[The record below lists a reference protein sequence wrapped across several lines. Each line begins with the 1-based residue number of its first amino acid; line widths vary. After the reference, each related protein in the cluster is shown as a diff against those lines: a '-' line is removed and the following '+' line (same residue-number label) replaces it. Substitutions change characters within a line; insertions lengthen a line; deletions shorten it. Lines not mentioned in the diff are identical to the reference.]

1 MMNTDSGG
9 VPLVSVSTVYQKYR
23 IYMIAS
29 SHKKYMSQY
38 LRTLQTLKKWTSDSV
53 HLEILMLHLRWRL
66 LEFKK
71 YQLNSATDIWDNVTV
86 KQYKMVAT
94 MAQPPFFSQ

>member
-1 MMNTDSGG
+1 
-9 VPLVSVSTVYQKYR
+9 
-23 IYMIAS
+23 MIAS

-38 LRTLQTLKKWTSDSV
+38 LRTLQTLKKWNSDSV

-66 LEFKK
+66 FELKK
-71 YQLNSATDIWDNVTV
+71 YQLNSATDIWANVTV